1 MFRAVTR
8 LFNRASVLRGSLL
21 NVSEVGDD
29 VELTPSDA
37 VLSSVCEGDSF
48 ANVNVEKMR
57 CTSSFIGAR
66 VELISSSVLER
77 GALGRRP
84 SDLH

>member
-1 MFRAVTR
+1 MFRAVIR
-8 LFNRASVLRGSLL
+8 LFNRTSVLRGSLL

-48 ANVNVEKMR
+48 
-57 CTSSFIGAR
+57 CQC
-66 VELISSSVLER
+66 
-77 GALGRRP
+77 
-84 SDLH
+84 

>member
-48 ANVNVEKMR
+48 
-57 CTSSFIGAR
+57 CQC
-66 VELISSSVLER
+66 
-77 GALGRRP
+77 
-84 SDLH
+84 